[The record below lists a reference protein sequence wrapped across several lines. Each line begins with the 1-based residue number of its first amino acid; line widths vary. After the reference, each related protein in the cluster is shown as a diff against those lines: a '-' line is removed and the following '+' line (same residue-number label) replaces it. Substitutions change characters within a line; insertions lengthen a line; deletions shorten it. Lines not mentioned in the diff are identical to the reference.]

1 MVEFS
6 PEREVMLTLDAS
18 YRACRNLVRQA
29 NSNFAWTFRVLPPE
43 KRCGMEALYAFAR
56 RTDDLGDSHD
66 PNDVK
71 RSRLLLWRESFTD
84 ALNGGFNDPLLPA
97 IVDTIRRFGIPQKY
111 CLEIIEGVERDLSP
125 IAHVTFTDLREY
137 CYLVASAVGLACV
150 HIWGF
155 TSEAAFEPAI
165 ECGVAFQ
172 LTNILRDL
180 REDAEQGRVYLPV
193 EDLQRFNVTLADLHV
208 SNSTGLSGLLDLEF
222 QRTRECYQRAEETA
236 RHLSADGQRIF
247 SLMFRT
253 YRGLFDE
260 LQRRG
265 VGILSERV
273 SLGWHAKLAIAA
285 RSMFR

>member
-1 MVEFS
+1 MT
-6 PEREVMLTLDAS
+6 TLDAS
-18 YRACRNLVRQA
+18 YRACRKLVRRA

-43 KRCGMEALYAFAR
+43 KRRGMEALYAFAR
-56 RTDDLGDSHD
+56 RTDDIGDSSE
-66 PNDVK
+66 PEETK
-71 RSRLLLWRESFTD
+71 RADLSRWRYSFTE
-84 ALNGGFNDPLLPA
+84 ALVRATSDPLLPA
-97 IVDTIRRFGIPQKY
+97 VVDTIRRFHIPPRY
-111 CLEIIEGVERDLSP
+111 FLEIMDGVQRDLSP
-125 IAHVTFTDLREY
+125 IVHVTFADLREY

-155 TSEAAFEPAI
+155 TSEAVLAPAV

-180 REDAEQGRVYLPV
+180 REDAEQGRVYLPA
-193 EDLQRFNVTLADLHV
+193 ADLTRCGV
-208 SNSTGLSGLLDLEF
+208 TIDDLLNATNPAGLTDLLDLEF
-222 QRTRECYQRAEETA
+222 QRTSAAYDRAAETA
-236 RHLSADGQRIF
+236 GHLSLDGKRIF

-265 VGILSERV
+265 LGILSERV

-285 RSMFR
+285 RSMFT

>member
-1 MVEFS
+1 M
-6 PEREVMLTLDAS
+6 TLDAS
-18 YRACRNLVRQA
+18 YRACRMLVRRA

-43 KRCGMEALYAFAR
+43 KRRGMEALYAFAR
-56 RTDDLGDSHD
+56 RTDDLGDSQAAEET
-66 PNDVK
+66 K
-71 RSRLLLWRESFTD
+71 RAELLRWRDSFAE
-84 ALNGGFNDPLLPA
+84 ALAGATSDPLLPA
-97 IVDTIRRFGIPQKY
+97 VVDTMGRFDIPPRY
-111 CLEIIEGVERDLSP
+111 FLEIIDGVQRDLSP
-125 IAHVTFTDLREY
+125 IAHATFADLREY

-155 TSEAAFEPAI
+155 KSGAVFAPAI

-193 EDLQRFNVTLADLHV
+193 EDLQRFDVNGDDLLHAA
-208 SNSTGLSGLLDLEF
+208 NPAGLTGLLDLEF
-222 QRTRECYQRAEETA
+222 QRTSAAYEKAAETA
-236 RHLSADGQRIF
+236 NHLAPDGQRIF

-285 RSMFR
+285 RSMFH